1 MKDQFKLLDEII
13 KIKHELSVLKKRK
26 KKKKAL
32 VRKKSKSK
40 HQYKISTK
48 HLTNAVQPAQQPI
61 MVNPYY
67 HEQLKHDAKNYLIP
81 TKKEDENQLV
91 VVPPPKKEKRPP
103 TPKKLVYVKSP
114 LKKRMTQ
121 AFQYTKA
128 QLSKLSLKDLRA
140 MIKLRLPDVTEA
152 QLKLI
157 NSKNKASMIKKFVE
171 TIQEDEQ
178 EDEQDGGKKVEDD
191 LNYAHIHPPKSS
203 QTYNSPFDDDN
214 FGVNPSAYE
223 NQFASVSSSYESP
236 TFPDQYAS
244 SVVSHTPQKYSSS
257 SYIPDE
263 KLSSSDTSSL
273 HQKESPSSL
282 QLSQPLFTD
291 QTASSSSAGE
301 HSPQFIDDHAST
313 SSHPFMTETV
323 PPPPQPKKSSRLAAA
338 TKVTDTNITISRS
351 STRRPK
357 KGADDIP
364 FTAPKEV
371 KQTKKGGKTA
381 SVVL

>member
-1 MKDQFKLLDEII
+1 MKDHFKLLEEII

-91 VVPPPKKEKRPP
+91 VVVPPKKVKRPP
-103 TPKKLVYVKSP
+103 TPKKIVYVKSP

-140 MIKLRLPDVTEA
+140 MIKLRLPDVTDA

-157 NSKNKASMIKKFVE
+157 NSKNKVSMIKKFVDV
-171 TIQEDEQ
+171 IK
-178 EDEQDGGKKVEDD
+178 EDEQDGGESVDDDD
-191 LNYAHIHPPKSS
+191 LNYAHIHPKKS

-214 FGVNPSAYE
+214 FGVNPSA
-223 NQFASVSSSYESP
+223 FASVSSYDSP
-236 TFPDQYAS
+236 TFADQHAS
-244 SVVSHTPQKYSSS
+244 TEPLTPQKYSSS
-257 SYIPDE
+257 SYIPE
-263 KLSSSDTSSL
+263 QKLSSSDTSSL

-291 QTASSSSAGE
+291 QTASSSSGE
-301 HSPQFIDDHAST
+301 YSPQFIDDHAST
-313 SSHPFMTETV
+313 SSHPFMTATV
-323 PPPPQPKKSSRLAAA
+323 PTPPQPKKSKRIAA
-338 TKVTDTNITISRS
+338 TADKISIPRT
-351 STRRPK
+351 STRLPK
-357 KGADDIP
+357 KTTQDTSFTKPLDI
-364 FTAPKEV
+364 TKS
-371 KQTKKGGKTA
+371 KKGKK
-381 SVVL
+381 